1 MASKTVTRST
11 DRTIHKVYISFQ
23 ISQRVFFSA
32 STIHAQWK
40 KLSFPLNSSN
50 DTLIVFLSCMCELI
64 SMAGS
69 NFLDTTYVQ
78 IWPTY
83 LFDGHPLSKKPSTPK
98 MSLGIAYM
106 KYVPVF
112 AVFCAHI
119 ISSHQVMGYFSR
131 NFTFVEN
138 DEQTDKLV
146 FCHSKEARSFTTRNA
161 LSVNMKKE
169 GVFHCVLQSGR
180 GTNERRCNGLPE
192 YLYTG
197 NVDINEHY
205 VFDWFQLEGFRL
217 VPNLKVAGICRHSL
231 LFLKFRHKMPL
242 PWLGETSKLQY
253 DCYGI
258 RHFSENREATCW
270 GLDSKT

>member
-1 MASKTVTRST
+1 M
-11 DRTIHKVYISFQ
+11 
-23 ISQRVFFSA
+23 
-32 STIHAQWK
+32 
-40 KLSFPLNSSN
+40 
-50 DTLIVFLSCMCELI
+50 IVFLSCMCELI
-64 SMAGS
+64 SMAGTRHMS
-69 NFLDTTYVQ
+69 SLLYQ

-112 AVFCAHI
+112 AVFCAHT
-119 ISSHQVMGYFSR
+119 ISSQVMGYFSR
-131 NFTFVEN
+131 TFTFVEN
-138 DEQTDKLV
+138 DEQTHKLV

-169 GVFHCVLQSGR
+169 GVFDCVLQSGR
-180 GTNERRCNGLPE
+180 GTNERGCNGLLQ

-217 VPNLKVAGICRHSL
+217 VPNLKVAGICRHCL
-231 LFLKFRHKMPL
+231 LFLKFRHKMPV
-242 PWLGETSKLQY
+242 PWLGETSKLQLF
-253 DCYGI
+253 
-258 RHFSENREATCW
+258 RSNQWLLRN
-270 GLDSKT
+270 KTFFRK

>member
-1 MASKTVTRST
+1 
-11 DRTIHKVYISFQ
+11 
-23 ISQRVFFSA
+23 
-32 STIHAQWK
+32 
-40 KLSFPLNSSN
+40 
-50 DTLIVFLSCMCELI
+50 
-64 SMAGS
+64 
-69 NFLDTTYVQ
+69 
-78 IWPTY
+78 
-83 LFDGHPLSKKPSTPK
+83 

-138 DEQTDKLV
+138 DEQTHKLV

-180 GTNERRCNGLPE
+180 GTNERGCNGLPE

-231 LFLKFRHKMPL
+231 LFLKFRHKICHCHDL
-242 PWLGETSKLQY
+242 EK
-253 DCYGI
+253 
-258 RHFSENREATCW
+258 EASYNIIATE
-270 GLDSKT
+270 